1 MTKYRTLLVTL
12 ALVAAFMIYAITLMV
27 LHPV

>member
-12 ALVAAFMIYAITLMV
+12 TLVAAFMIYAITLMV